1 MQGKVVDVVIIGA
14 GPAGMTAALYLIR
27 GGLDVVMFDPNG
39 YGGQMANAPW
49 IENYPGFKG
58 TGFELAEKMWESLED
73 KVELIYEKVEV
84 IEGILENSY
93 KVVGTD
99 TFVWCNNVII
109 ATGGKPKTLN
119 IPGIDKPHVH
129 YCATCDGPLYTNK
142 KVAVIGD
149 ANSAIQY
156 AMDLKNYCSEVH
168 LLVIG
173 PVLYGEKS
181 WKDKIMQAEAEGDVH
196 IHWNFN
202 TVEITDTAV
211 ISKLGEKIDVD
222 GVFVAIGYDPVVPK
236 VEDIYLPI
244 HNGYILT
251 TAFCEAGNDRI
262 YAVGD
267 VAMKPYRQVASAVN
281 DGMTAALAIIKS
293 M

>member
-27 GGLDVVMFDPNG
+27 GGLDVVIFDPNG

-58 TGFELAEKMWESLED
+58 TGFELAEKMWEPLEE

-168 LLVIG
+168 LLAIG
-173 PVLYGEKS
+173 PILYGEKS
-181 WKDKIMQAEAEGDVH
+181 WKDKIMEAEAEGKVH

-202 TVEITDTAV
+202 TVEITDSAV
-211 ISKLGEKIDVD
+211 ISKDGEKIDVD
-222 GVFVAIGYDPVVPK
+222 GIFVAIGYDPTVPE
-236 VEDIYLPI
+236 VEDIYLPMS
-244 HNGYILT
+244 NGYIIT

-267 VAMKPYRQVASAVN
+267 VATKPYRQVASAVN
-281 DGMTAALAIIKS
+281 DGMVAALSIIKK

>member
-49 IENYPGFKG
+49 IENYPSFKG
-58 TGFELAEKMWESLED
+58 TGFELAEKMWEPLEE
-73 KVELIYEKVEV
+73 KVDLIYEKVEV
-84 IEGILENSY
+84 IEGILEDSY

-168 LLVIG
+168 LLAIG
-173 PVLYGEKS
+173 PILYGEKS
-181 WKDKIMQAEAEGDVH
+181 WKDKIMEAEAEDKVH

-202 TVEITDTAV
+202 TVEITDSAV
-211 ISKLGEKIDVD
+211 ISKVGEKIDVD

-236 VEDIYLPI
+236 VEDIYLPTS
-244 HNGYILT
+244 NGYIIT

-262 YAVGD
+262 YAAGD
-267 VAMKPYRQVASAVN
+267 VATKPYRQVASAVN
-281 DGMTAALAIIKS
+281 DGMTAALSIIKK

>member
-1 MQGKVVDVVIIGA
+1 MQGKVVDVAIIGA

-27 GGLDVVMFDPNG
+27 GGLDVVIFDPNG

-58 TGFELAEKMWESLED
+58 TGFELAEKMWEPLEE

-99 TFVWCNNVII
+99 TFVWCNNIII

-168 LLVIG
+168 LLAIG

-181 WKDKIMQAEAEGDVH
+181 WKDKIMQAEAEGKVH

-202 TVEITDTAV
+202 TVEITDSAV
-211 ISKLGEKIDVD
+211 ISKVGEKIDVD

-236 VEDIYLPI
+236 VEDIYLPVS
-244 HNGYILT
+244 NGYIIT
-251 TAFCEAGNDRI
+251 TALCEADNDRI

-267 VAMKPYRQVASAVN
+267 VAIKPYRQVASAVN
-281 DGMTAALAIIKS
+281 DGMTAALSIIKKL
-293 M
+293 

>member
-58 TGFELAEKMWESLED
+58 TGFELAEKMWEPLED

-99 TFVWCNNVII
+99 TFVWCNNIII

-129 YCATCDGPLYTNK
+129 YCATCDGPLYINK

-168 LLVIG
+168 LLAIG
-173 PVLYGEKS
+173 PILYGEKS
-181 WKDKIMQAEAEGDVH
+181 WKDKIMQAEAEGKVH

-202 TVEITDTAV
+202 TVEITDSAV
-211 ISKLGEKIDVD
+211 ISRLGEKIDVD
-222 GVFVAIGYDPVVPK
+222 GVFVAVGYDPVVPK
-236 VEDIYLPI
+236 VEGIYLPI
-244 HNGYILT
+244 SNGYIIT
-251 TAFCEAGNDRI
+251 TPTCEAGNDRI

-267 VAMKPYRQVASAVN
+267 VATKPYRQVASAVN
-281 DGMTAALAIIKS
+281 DGMTAALSIIKKR
-293 M
+293 